1 MAEATVLKAVQYQ
14 FESDVG
20 HKINTMDRAER
31 RFRGSNKY
39 KKRIKLFLQIWGE
52 YARTAHVLKSTSR
65 PCSCNICKGNRYSR
79 KQKHK
84 QNGDIVEL
92 VSTLD

>member
-1 MAEATVLKAVQYQ
+1 M
-14 FESDVG
+14 G
-20 HKINTMDRAER
+20 IAER

-52 YARTAHVLKSTSR
+52 YARTAHVLKSTST
-65 PCSCNICKGNRYSR
+65 PCSCNMCKGNRYSR

-84 QNGDIVEL
+84 QNGCVYQW
-92 VSTLD
+92 LDSDADNIEAGSSILPVPTIYF